1 MKRRTVLWLGLGS
14 LGALAVG
21 WSVLPPRQRLTG
33 GADLLDG
40 ADSFTPN
47 AWVRVGRDDSVTLF
61 MPRAEMGQG
70 THTGLAMLL
79 AEELGCMLE
88 AIQIAPAPIAS
99 VYNNVKI
106 AGGNPALSEGEPA
119 LSKRLATHFTAK
131 VVREIGF
138 MVTGGSSSIPDL
150 WVVLREA
157 GAMARETLRASAARH
172 WKIAVSEC
180 TVKEGRVVH
189 RDGQTLSFGEIV
201 SLGAEAIET
210 VSDFSLKEPR
220 DWTLIGTPAKRIE
233 AIDKVTGTAKFAAD
247 IHESGMLY
255 AEVELCPFAG
265 GTLGSF
271 DEKAV
276 RALPGV
282 VEVRVIPSVAGAPAA
297 IGVLAD
303 QRWRARRALE
313 SLNAKW
319 VAGAAG
325 AFDQTLIDDTLA
337 KGLKA
342 DSARDVYREVGEA
355 EKIIQNA
362 STVLRAEYDVPYL
375 AHAAMEPLCCTA
387 KYETTRATVW
397 AGVQVQNVSRDV
409 AAKVF
414 DLDSEQVTLVPM
426 LLGGAFGR
434 RLDSDF
440 IALAAALA
448 RVVPGKLVQLQW
460 RREQDM
466 RHDFYRPAVRAQL
479 SAAID
484 PATGKVTAFHCHSVG
499 QSIAAQ
505 AMPRQ
510 LGMPA
515 PGSDASNV
523 EGTADQV
530 YVFEHH
536 KVSHTTVDLPVGV
549 GFWRSVGHSQQGF
562 FNESFIDELAML
574 AKRDPVEFRLAH
586 LADRPRHA
594 AVLKLVAEK
603 ADWSRSVGT
612 APDGRPVAR
621 GVALHESFGSIVGL
635 VAEVS
640 EGEGGVPRVH
650 RVVAAIDCG
659 VAVNPNL
666 VAQQLESS
674 IIFGLSAALYGR
686 ISFKEGGVEQGNFD
700 AYPIVRFAESPR
712 IETWIVPSEA
722 PPGGVG
728 EPGVPPV
735 APAVASALAVLTG
748 RRVRRLPLVGA

>member
-1 MKRRTVLWLGLGS
+1 MKRRTVLWMGLGG

-33 GADLLDG
+33 GADRLDDT
-40 ADSFTPN
+40 DSFTPN
-47 AWVRVGRDDSVTLF
+47 AWVRIGRDDSITLF

-79 AEELGCMLE
+79 AEELGCALDS
-88 AIQIAPAPIAS
+88 IQIAAAPIAS
-99 VYNNVKI
+99 VYNNVKV
-106 AGGNPALSEGEPA
+106 AGGSPALSEIDPPI
-119 LSKRLATHFTAK
+119 SKRLATHFTAK
-131 VVREIGF
+131 LVREIGF

-157 GAMARETLRASAARH
+157 GALTRETLRASAARH

-180 TVKEGRVVH
+180 SVKEGRVVR
-189 RDGQTLSFGEIV
+189 RDGEALSFGSIV
-201 SLGAEAIET
+201 SLGSDAIEV
-210 VSDFSLKEPR
+210 VSDVSLKTARE
-220 DWTLIGTPAKRIE
+220 WTLIGTPAKRLE
-233 AIDKVTGTAKFAAD
+233 AADKVTGLAKFAAD
-247 IHESGMLY
+247 IQEAGMLF
-255 AEVELCPFAG
+255 AEVELCPVAG
-265 GTLGSF
+265 GSLSRF
-271 DEKAV
+271 DEAV
-276 RALPGV
+276 VRSMPGV
-282 VEVRVIPSVAGAPAA
+282 LEVVVIPPVAGAPAA
-297 IGVLAD
+297 IGVVAN
-303 QRWRARRALE
+303 QRWRARRAVE
-313 SLNAKW
+313 SLNATW
-319 VAGAAG
+319 NPGAAG
-325 AFDQTLIDDTLA
+325 AFDQSLIDAALA
-337 KGLKA
+337 GGLKV

-355 EKIIQNA
+355 ERIIDSA
-362 STVLRAEYDVPYL
+362 SSALRAEYEVPYL
-375 AHAAMEPLCCTA
+375 AHAAMEPLCCA
-387 KYETTRATVW
+387 VKYETTRATVW
-397 AGVQVQNVSRDV
+397 AGVQIQNVSRDV

-414 DLDSEQVTLVPM
+414 ELEPDQVTLVPM

-440 IALAAALA
+440 VALAAALGRA
-448 RVVPGKLVQLQW
+448 MPGKLVQLQW

-479 SAAID
+479 SAALD
-484 PATGKVTAFHCHSVG
+484 PSTGRVTAYQCHTTG

-530 YVFEHH
+530 YVFDHH
-536 KVSHTTVDLPVGV
+536 KVTHTNVDLPVGV

-562 FNESFIDELAML
+562 FNESFIDELATI
-574 AKRDPVEFRLAH
+574 AKRDPVEFRLSH
-586 LADRPRHA
+586 LTGRPRHA

-603 ADWSRSVGT
+603 AGWGRSVGT
-612 APDGRPVAR
+612 TPDGRPVAR

-635 VAEVS
+635 VVDVS

-650 RVVAAIDCG
+650 RAVAAIDCG

-686 ISFKEGGVEQGNFD
+686 ITFKNGAVEQGNFD
-700 AYPIVRFAESPR
+700 AYPIVRFAESPV
-712 IETWIVPSEA
+712 IETWIVPTEA

-735 APAVASALAVLTG
+735 APAVANALAVLTG

>member
-1 MKRRTVLWLGLGS
+1 MKRRTVLWMGLGG

-33 GADLLDG
+33 GADRLD
-40 ADSFTPN
+40 DPESFTPN
-47 AWVRVGRDDSVTLF
+47 AWVRIGRDDSVTLF

-79 AEELGCMLE
+79 AEELGCALDS
-88 AIQIAPAPIAS
+88 IQIAAAPIAS
-99 VYNNVKI
+99 VYNNVKV
-106 AGGNPALSEGEPA
+106 AGGSPALSAGDPP
-119 LSKRLATHFTAK
+119 LSKRLETHFTAK
-131 VVREIGF
+131 LVREIGF

-157 GAMARETLRASAARH
+157 GALARETLRASASRH
-172 WKIAVSEC
+172 WKIDIAECSVSN
-180 TVKEGRVVH
+180 GRVV
-189 RDGQTLSFGEIV
+189 RKDGQAMSFGAIV
-201 SLGAEAIET
+201 SLGRDAIEP
-210 VSDFSLKEPR
+210 VSDVSLKPPG
-220 DWTLIGTPAKRIE
+220 DWTLIGTPAKRLE
-233 AIDKVTGTAKFAAD
+233 AIDKVTGLAKFAAD
-247 IHESGMLY
+247 IQEPGMLF
-255 AEVELCPFAG
+255 AEVALCPLVG
-265 GTLGSF
+265 GTLNTF
-271 DEKAV
+271 NEATV
-276 RALPGV
+276 RAMPGV
-282 VEVRVIPSVAGAPAA
+282 VEVVVMPSVAGAPAA
-297 IGVLAD
+297 IGVIAD
-303 QRWRARRALE
+303 QRWRARRAVE
-313 SLNAKW
+313 SLDAKW
-319 VAGAAG
+319 VPGEAG
-325 AFDQTLIDDTLA
+325 AFDQSLIDEALA
-337 KGLKA
+337 KGLKIG
-342 DSARDVYREVGEA
+342 SARDIYREAGDA
-355 EKIIQNA
+355 ERIIAGA

-375 AHAAMEPLCCTA
+375 AHAAMEPLCCAA
-387 KYETTRATVW
+387 KYETSRATVW
-397 AGVQVQNVSRDV
+397 AGVQIQNVSRDV

-414 DLDSEQVTLVPM
+414 ELEPEQVTLVPM
-426 LLGGAFGR
+426 LLGGGFGR

-440 IALAAALA
+440 VALAAALGRA
-448 RVVPGKLVQLQW
+448 VPGKLVQLQW

-479 SAAID
+479 SAALD
-484 PATGKVTAFHCHSVG
+484 AATGKVTAYLCHTAG

-530 YVFEHH
+530 YAFDHY
-536 KVSHTTVDLPVGV
+536 KVTHATVDLPVGV

-562 FNESFIDELAML
+562 FNESFIDELATL
-574 AKRDPVEFRLAH
+574 AKRDPVEFRLSH
-586 LADRPRHA
+586 LTGRPRHA

-603 ADWSRSVGT
+603 ADWGRSVGT
-612 APDGRPVAR
+612 TPDGRPVAR

-635 VAEVS
+635 VVDVS

-650 RVVAAIDCG
+650 RAVAAIDCG

-686 ISFKEGGVEQGNFD
+686 ITFKNGAVEQGNFD
-700 AYPIVRFAESPR
+700 AYPIVRFAESPV

-735 APAVASALAVLTG
+735 APAVANALAVLTG

>member
-21 WSVLPPRQRLTG
+21 WSVLPPRQRMTG
-33 GADLLDG
+33 GADLFDD
-40 ADSFTPN
+40 AESFTPN
-47 AWVRVGRDDSVTLF
+47 AWVRIGRDDSITLF

-79 AEELGCMLE
+79 AEELGCALDS
-88 AIQIAPAPIAS
+88 IQIAAAPIAS
-99 VYNNVKI
+99 VYNNVKV
-106 AGGNPALSEGEPA
+106 AGGSPALSESEPSV
-119 LSKRLATHFTAK
+119 SKRLATHFTAK
-131 VVREIGF
+131 LVREIGF

-150 WVVLREA
+150 WIVLREA
-157 GAMARETLRASAARH
+157 GALARESLRASAARH
-172 WKIAVSEC
+172 WKIPVSEC
-180 TVKEGRVVH
+180 SVKDGRVV
-189 RDGQTLSFGEIV
+189 RPNGDAMSFGSIV
-201 SLGAEAIET
+201 SLGSDAIDT
-210 VSDFSLKEPR
+210 VSEVSLKSPR
-220 DWTLIGTPAKRIE
+220 EWTVIGTPAKRVE
-233 AIDKVTGTAKFAAD
+233 AADKVTGLAKFAAD
-247 IHESGMLY
+247 IQEPGMLF
-255 AEVELCPFAG
+255 AELELCPVVG
-265 GTLGSF
+265 GTLIGF
-271 DEKAV
+271 DEAAV
-276 RALPGV
+276 RSMPGV
-282 VEVRVIPSVAGAPAA
+282 VEVVAIAPVAGAPAA
-297 IGVLAD
+297 IGVVAD
-303 QRWRARRALE
+303 QRWRARRAVE

-319 VAGAAG
+319 SPGADG
-325 AFDQTLIDDTLA
+325 AFDQSLIDQTLA
-337 KGLKA
+337 EGLKA
-342 DSARDVYREVGEA
+342 DSARDVYREGGDA
-355 EKIIQNA
+355 EGVIKSA
-362 STVLRAEYDVPYL
+362 SSTLRAEYDVPYL
-375 AHAAMEPLCCTA
+375 AHAAMEPLCCA
-387 KYETTRATVW
+387 VKYETTRATVW
-397 AGVQVQNVSRDV
+397 AGVQIQNVSRDV

-414 DLDSEQVTLVPM
+414 DLDPEQVTLVPM

-440 IALAAALA
+440 VALAATLGRA
-448 RVVPGKLVQLQW
+448 VPGRLVQLQW

-466 RHDFYRPAVRAQL
+466 RHDFYRPAVRAEL
-479 SAAID
+479 AAALD
-484 PATGKVTAFHCHSVG
+484 PTTGKVTAYHCHTAG

-515 PGSDASNV
+515 PGSDASSV

-530 YVFEHH
+530 YVFDHY
-536 KVSHTTVDLPVGV
+536 KVTHTNVDLPVGV

-562 FNESFIDELAML
+562 FNESFIDELATL
-574 AKRDPVEFRLAH
+574 AKRDPVEFRLSH
-586 LADRPRHA
+586 LTGRPRHA

-603 ADWSRSVGT
+603 ADWGRSVGT
-612 APDGRPVAR
+612 TPDGRPVAR

-635 VAEVS
+635 VVDVS

-650 RVVAAIDCG
+650 RAVAAIDCG

-686 ISFKEGGVEQGNFD
+686 ITFKIGAVEQGNFD
-700 AYPIVRFAESPR
+700 AYPIVRFAESPV

-735 APAVASALAVLTG
+735 APAVANALAVLTG